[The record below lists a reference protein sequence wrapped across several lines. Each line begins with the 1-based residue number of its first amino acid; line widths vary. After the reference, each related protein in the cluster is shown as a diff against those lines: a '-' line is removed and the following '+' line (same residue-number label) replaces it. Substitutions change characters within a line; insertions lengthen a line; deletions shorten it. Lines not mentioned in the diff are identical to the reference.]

1 MSRGKQIN
9 LIGKSNLNL
18 NTVTD
23 MITDL
28 AHRLETNIKLV
39 DYEDDSEKLFDF
51 KYLDTHELIV
61 EKHHESDG
69 GEIYQ
74 YCFLDSFFL
83 LTIFPSGFFE
93 IDVDYNGAWS
103 LFIEDLQINFS
114 YYKNKDEF
122 LTLRKEAL
130 QFCNLLG
137 SNEVL
142 VLSDFDYKVID
153 DLIIENC
160 KKFKHESLNDLVTKL
175 IEVDKVT
182 LFPLN
187 KLITLNKP
195 VDFGNTPISEI
206 VFTDSLFN

>member
-1 MSRGKQIN
+1 MGVGKQIN

-18 NTVTD
+18 NSVTD

-51 KYLDTHELIV
+51 KYLNTHELIQ
-61 EKHHESDG
+61 EKYFENKKITGYSYSF
-69 GEIYQ
+69 IN
-74 YCFLDSFFL
+74 SFFEL
-83 LTIFPSGFFE
+83 NIFPSGFFQ
-93 IDVDYNGAWS
+93 INVDYNSAWS

-122 LTLRKEAL
+122 ITLRKEAL

-153 DLIIENC
+153 DLIFDNC
-160 KKFKHESLNDLVTKL
+160 KKFKHESLNDLATKFV
-175 IEVDKVT
+175 EVDKVT

-187 KLITLNKP
+187 KLIALNNP